1 MTNKARYPLVLAIT
15 NRHYVAFGM
24 IFALFNDRRTLC
36 FEYVSHLFFHWLFM
50 TSTKWFAL
58 GSFGL
63 STVLAYVG
71 GFAGSA
77 FIERQ
82 VSTESPLLRLS
93 LQKIVL
99 QTKIHSPKTNSRNTP
114 NERQYVQSIVNRS
127 IFDSSQAGAKV
138 SSTLAPAEGDSIESS
153 LQLTLLAT
161 IIAAPEAI
169 QCRFDSR

>member
-1 MTNKARYPLVLAIT
+1 
-15 NRHYVAFGM
+15 
-24 IFALFNDRRTLC
+24 
-36 FEYVSHLFFHWLFM
+36 M

-77 FIERQ
+77 FVERQ
-82 VSTESPLLRLS
+82 ITTESAPPE
-93 LQKIVL
+93 IVAAENRTST
-99 QTKIHSPKTNSRNTP
+99 QNGQSSPTTRRRTP
-114 NERQYVQSIVNRS
+114 NEREYVQSIVNRS

-161 IIAAPEAI
+161 IIASPEQYSVALI
-169 QCRFDSR
+169 QEQSGVSSTYGIGYDLIGQATVTKN